1 MIIFIEQLS
10 NIMKLTCAVLAMVAS
25 LAILVP
31 LTQGLPLEVEVES
44 ESLVDSLGQTKAT
57 LCRSCRQG
65 LMSRSVTGL
74 TNSWVVF
81 MIV

>member
-1 MIIFIEQLS
+1 MIIFIELLS

-25 LAILVP
+25 PILVP

-57 LCRSCRQG
+57 LCRPCRPHVQK
-65 LMSRSVTGL
+65 RD
-74 TNSWVVF
+74 WVF
-81 MIV
+81 MMV